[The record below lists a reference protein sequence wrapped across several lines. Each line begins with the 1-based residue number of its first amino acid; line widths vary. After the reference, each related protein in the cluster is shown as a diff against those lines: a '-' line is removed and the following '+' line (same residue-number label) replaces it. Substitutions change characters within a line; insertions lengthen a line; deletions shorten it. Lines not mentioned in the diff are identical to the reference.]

1 MKRFLSILMLL
12 CMLLSL
18 ALPAAAGD
26 GKLYALVTVGNPDN
40 NPKFP
45 DGVFRDYRF
54 LILGDEGEYVD
65 VPGPIIPYVEKDGTL
80 VEDHNTVD
88 ISGPD
93 SSGFYRLTG
102 KKPGNAVL
110 TYTNPEDDSDVYKMT
125 VEVVEAKFEVGT
137 RTGSG
142 EWINWDTSLDVQ
154 VDVTANVAFRWG
166 AEGIYNTTYSSDPK
180 FSITQE
186 IKMPEGLTYA
196 NNRLTASAPN
206 SSYTVTCSGKTVTI
220 SASSVSAEIAD
231 WEQIKKF
238 QDNQT
243 EFDDFLTSKNYKK
256 GEPFTLLLP
265 PDSPGESIDWN
276 VSLPDNAV
284 LTMQGSSDT
293 SKPSTIP
300 GLTISSGT
308 LCLDKVTL
316 TGDTGVTLKEGS
328 GNFTARNCTF
338 NNTVRAFQLT
348 FSDTK
353 ALPLLTLLSG
363 NTFTSPKAVVDGAG
377 TWTFTQGDKAVD
389 LNLRVGIG
397 TKNGAEKDT
406 KVVFPVYK
414 KTEEITIATEDA
426 YAAGWDLKFTTGCVY
441 TNSYFVYYDEGLGQY
456 ILLFDVPDFPTT
468 LSLDKDNS
476 QLTLSS
482 PVSGEYLCVNGEG
495 PVLKETNATTRTLVL
510 TEDQAK
516 YVQGVL
522 MKSPFKSAMVNDNK
536 VDSVQYSSGLLN
548 FDTKTKGTY
557 IIKEVKLPAEEAKV
571 ATRLYTIST
580 KDVYPIYHANF
591 MNTLRLTRDGNVKIN
606 CKEAGKRAIGIP
618 VESLEAAASKGMTVT
633 LNAKNY
639 SLLLDV
645 AALKSLA
652 QQAKGDRV
660 ILQYRS
666 LNHKTMSNVGMASVT
681 SHLEQYPNHVA
692 DLAFLVSATSD
703 NESIVDLQ
711 MGTVTLTVP
720 FIVLPGTEGY
730 PNENFALMTETESQA
745 RKTEVADGNLITV
758 LTDLT
763 EHMVFLEMPVEE
775 TVPETTE
782 APTEP
787 ETIPETTEAPTEP
800 PVQVEPEESKGFPIW
815 IPLVLVALAGGGA
828 AVWFLFLRKRKK
840 AAE

>member
-1 MKRFLSILMLL
+1 
-12 CMLLSL
+12 MLLSL
-18 ALPAAAGD
+18 ALPAAAEGPYAPP
-26 GKLYALVTVGNPDN
+26 KLVAETMVDKYSDTLTIPVGVSR
-40 NPKFP
+40 K
-45 DGVFRDYRF
+45 YRF
-54 LILGDEGEYVD
+54 FTTTDDKNYEAVETGLVADGGASISSPDENFLFTVTGNLAGASTTLVLKDEG
-65 VPGPIIPYVEKDGTL
+65 
-80 VEDHNTVD
+80 
-88 ISGPD
+88 
-93 SSGFYRLTG
+93 
-102 KKPGNAVL
+102 GNALSQEMTVNVAESSLWVRVKGGEWNKTLDIEVGSPSSVEFGWGTESIFDICSDKITMPSDKITYQSGRLSATAPGDYTL
-110 TYTNPEDDSDVYKMT
+110 TYNE
-125 VEVVEAKFEVGT
+125 
-137 RTGSG
+137 
-142 EWINWDTSLDVQ
+142 
-154 VDVTANVAFRWG
+154 
-166 AEGIYNTTYSSDPK
+166 
-180 FSITQE
+180 
-186 IKMPEGLTYA
+186 
-196 NNRLTASAPN
+196 
-206 SSYTVTCSGKTVTI
+206 KTVTVH
-220 SASSVSAEIAD
+220 ATAASAEIPVD
-231 WEQIKKF
+231 KLNELLTHSN
-238 QDNQT
+238 DST
-243 EFDDFLTSKNYKK
+243 TDFVNYLRTNWGYK
-256 GEPFTLLLP
+256 GTGPFTATLP
-265 PDSPGESIDWN
+265 AGDLGSIVW
-276 VSLPDNAV
+276 SAALPEKAV
-284 LTMQGSSDT
+284 FTLQGSSDT
-293 SKPSTIP
+293 ENPT
-300 GLTISSGT
+300 TISALSINGGT
-308 LCLDKVTL
+308 LCLDRVTL
-316 TGDTGVTLKEGS
+316 DGITGVTLNEGS

-338 NNTVRAFQLT
+338 NNTDQAFKFT
-348 FSDTK
+348 SSNSEK
-353 ALPLLTLLSG
+353 LPLLTLLSG
-363 NTFTSPKAVVDGAG
+363 NTFTSPKAVVDNAG
-377 TWTFTQGDKAVD
+377 TWTFTQGDKPVD
-389 LNLRVGIG
+389 LNLRVGVG
-397 TKNGAEKDT
+397 TKNGLEKDT
-406 KVVFPVYK
+406 KIVFPVNT
-414 KTEEITIATEDA
+414 KTVNGEVITIATEDA
-426 YAAGWDLKFTTGCVY
+426 YAAGWDLKFTKDNCIY
-441 TNSYFVYYDEGLGQY
+441 TNAYFVYYDEGLGKY
-456 ILLFDVPDFPTT
+456 ILLFDVPDFTTT
-468 LSLDKDNS
+468 LSLDKDKS

-516 YVQGVL
+516 YVEGVL
-522 MKSPFKSAMVNDNK
+522 MKSPFKAAMVNDNK

-666 LNHKTMSNVGMASVT
+666 LNHKTMSNVGMASVN

-745 RKTEVADGNLITV
+745 RKTEIADGNLITV

-815 IPLVLVALAGGGA
+815 IPIVLVALAGGGA
-828 AVWFLFLRKRKK
+828 AAWFLFFRKRKK